1 MKKKLLIVAI
11 LLIALALF
19 TRHYSL
25 IEKNDPLPEEVQA
38 FLNGLTGTAH
48 AAEDEQRYIVDE
60 VLRPHAFLEK
70 GDSGET
76 VKALQEKLY
85 DLGFSN
91 DTADGI
97 FGEQTEGAVS
107 ALKDYLKAKQ
117 NEVSRRAEEKNAAYR
132 TDVRAAQEI
141 ERNAGILRRFTRK

>member
-97 FGEQTEGAVS
+97 FGEQTEGAFLNKILTV
-107 ALKDYLKAKQ
+107 AAG
-117 NEVSRRAEEKNAAYR
+117 EEKGSCASP
-132 TDVRAAQEI
+132 DKAQI
-141 ERNAGILRRFTRK
+141 PPCQSFLRFPVP